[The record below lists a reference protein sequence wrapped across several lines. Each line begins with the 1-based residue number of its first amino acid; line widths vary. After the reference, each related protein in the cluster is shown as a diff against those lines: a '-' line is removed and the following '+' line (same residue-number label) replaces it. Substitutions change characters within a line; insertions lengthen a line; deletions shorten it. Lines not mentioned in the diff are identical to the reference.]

1 MERPISIAAK
11 ATHTATVIF
20 LHGLGDSGRGW
31 VPAVADWVRGK
42 KLDHIKWVLPHAPHV
57 PITAVCTS
65 PQRRPVLMLFQGMP
79 VPGWFDLHA
88 LNGGLEGFRA
98 RQDEPGLLRTREYV
112 NGLIKAEVDAGIP
125 SNRIVLGGFSQGGAI
140 ALLAGLTA
148 KVKLGG
154 VIGLSTWLPI
164 DSKFPSLVQESDLNH
179 ETPIYMAHGTE
190 DRVVPTPLGQMSYEF
205 LKKQNFAVTMSLFEG
220 MEHSTC
226 LEEFVEVENFLQS
239 CLPVQEE
246 KKSEL

>member
-31 VPAVADWVRGK
+31 IPAVADWVRGK
-42 KLDHIKWVLPHAPHV
+42 KLDHVKWVLPHAPHV
-57 PITAVCTS
+57 PITA
-65 PQRRPVLMLFQGMP
+65 FQGMP
-79 VPGWFDLHA
+79 VPGWFDIHA
-88 LNGGLEGFRA
+88 LNGGIEGFRA
-98 RQDEPGLLRTREYV
+98 RQDEPGLLRTRDYV
-112 NGLIKAEVDAGIP
+112 NSLIKAEVDAGIP
-125 SNRIVLGGFSQGGAI
+125 ANRIILGGFSQGGAI

-154 VIGLSTWLPI
+154 VLGLSTWLPI
-164 DSKFPSLVQESDLNH
+164 DSKFSSLVQESDLNH
-179 ETPIYMAHGTE
+179 ETLVYMAHGME
-190 DRVVPTPLGQMSYEF
+190 DRVVPTVLGQMSYEL
-205 LKKQNFAVTMSLFEG
+205 LKKQNFTVTMSLFPF

-226 LEEFVEVENFLQS
+226 PDEFVEVENFLQS